1 MGTISSGSVVMTEDS
16 IVMSQ
21 LKDVVITPPGHDQ
34 SIKYDS
40 ISSNWVNSGMFT
52 LQELGDMNINSVVH
66 NDVLIW
72 NSTTNYWENGKLAS
86 LLTTLEAVVSGI
98 VSIKLSIY
106 IGEIGDSAKSIS
118 VAFTDNVENEF
129 TLAMASCADNNAVYK
144 KEPSSFDFTFLTTL
158 SRGEIYHD
166 NLPAG
171 TVFRSE
177 KGLAGCSS
185 PFPMPFGV
193 SCLAATYFRFYA
205 FRLDVYVFVT
215 SAGRDSLVTLYAS
228 DESRIVD
235 GPKFI
240 SAYGSAEFHC
250 DANTEF
256 VIVSTTD
263 VFCGTGTIN
272 TNTTS
277 LLKTIDVRLIP
288 PMRCELIVHNR
299 GNRVTAQETGTSV
312 TWYRQNMEQD
322 SVTINAGTPL
332 TIGNNALAGTDEDYA
347 NQGWLILRSSAPI
360 SSFSGADGSG
370 GCATEGWPIEFL
382 SQMFPIYATLSGTHT
397 RFDQCGIN
405 ICSPYEGECR
415 IYDSS
420 GTLVFT
426 FPYTRGTTPPATPED
441 QMYPA
446 AGQSNPATDGYAALV
461 GGWVE
466 TTTPSV
472 CVINFIGTATGSFG
486 QSDGGDETT
495 IPGTTPDEI
504 RAVIRKDPDG
514 FLRRR
519 DIDVTTGNETWNIC

>member
-1 MGTISSGSVVMTEDS
+1 MSGTVSSQMILINHDS
-16 IVMSQ
+16 LSLEQI
-21 LKDVVITPPGHDQ
+21 KDVVLTSPSHDQ
-34 SIKYDS
+34 IMRYLT
-40 ISSNWVNSGMFT
+40 NWRNSEMMS
-52 LQELGDMNINSVVH
+52 LQDLGDVEVTSVSH

-72 NSTTNYWENGKLAS
+72 NSFINKWENGRLSS
-86 LLTTLEAVVSGI
+86 LLTTLEAVVNGI
-98 VSIKLSIY
+98 VAVKLSAY
-106 IGEIGDSAKSIS
+106 IGEIGDSARSVC
-118 VAFTDNVENEF
+118 VAFTDEVENGY

-144 KEPSSFDFTFLTTL
+144 KEPNEMSFTYLTTL
-158 SRGEIYHD
+158 SRGEIYND
-166 NLPAG
+166 SLPAG

-177 KGLAGCSS
+177 KGLAGCTS

-193 SCLAATYFRFYA
+193 SCLAATYFRFHA

-277 LLKTIDVRLIP
+277 LLKSVDVRLIP
-288 PMRCELIVHNR
+288 PMRCEIIVHNR
-299 GNRVTAQETGTSV
+299 QNRITAQETGTSV
-312 TWYRQNMEQD
+312 TWYRQNMTQD
-322 SVTINAGTPL
+322 TVTVNAGSPL
-332 TIGNNALAGTDEDYA
+332 KIGTADMAGTDIDFA

-360 SSFSGADGSG
+360 SSFAGADSNG
-370 GCATEGWPIEFL
+370 GCATEGWPMEFL
-382 SQMFPIYATLSGTHT
+382 SQMFPIYATLSGTHAD
-397 RFDQCGIN
+397 FGQCGIN

-420 GTLVFT
+420 GLLLFT

-446 AGQSNPATDGYAALV
+446 ANQSNPATDGYASMV
-461 GGWVE
+461 GGWIE

-486 QSDGGDETT
+486 QIDGGDESV
-495 IPGTTPDEI
+495 IPGTTPDELK
-504 RAVIRKDPDG
+504 AVIRKAPDG

-519 DIDVTTGNETWNIC
+519 DIDPITGDENWVLC

>member
-1 MGTISSGSVVMTEDS
+1 MSGTVSSRTVVINENSM
-16 IVMSQ
+16 VLNQ
-21 LKDVVITPPGHDQ
+21 FKDVVITSPGHDQ
-34 SIKYDS
+34 SIKYDLN
-40 ISSNWVNSGMFT
+40 SSNWVNSGT
-52 LQELGDMNINSVVH
+52 IGLQDLSDMSITAVSH

-72 NSTTNYWENGKLAS
+72 DSTLNSWENGKLSS
-86 LLTTLEAVVSGI
+86 LLTTLEAVVNGI
-98 VSIKLSIY
+98 VAIKLSVY
-106 IGEIGDSAKSIS
+106 IGERGDSAKALS
-118 VAFTDNVENEF
+118 VAFTDGVEHGS

-144 KEPSSFDFTFLTTL
+144 KEPNDMSFTFLTTL
-158 SRGEIYHD
+158 SRGEIYND
-166 NLPAG
+166 SLPAG

-177 KGLAGCSS
+177 KGLAGCTS

-215 SAGRDSLVTLYAS
+215 SAGRDALVTLYAS
-228 DESRIVD
+228 DESTIVD
-235 GPKFI
+235 GPKFM
-240 SAYGSAEFHC
+240 SAYGSAELHC
-250 DANTEF
+250 NANTEF

-272 TNTTS
+272 SNSTS
-277 LLKTIDVRLIP
+277 LSKSIDVRLIP

-312 TWYRQNMEQD
+312 TWYRQNMSQG
-322 SVTINAGTPL
+322 TLNINAGTPL
-332 TIGNNALAGTDEDYA
+332 QIGTVARAGTDEDYA

-360 SSFSGADGSG
+360 SSFAGADGAG
-370 GCATEGWPIEFL
+370 GCAVEGWPIEFL

-420 GTLVFT
+420 GVLLFT

-446 AGQSNPATDGYAALV
+446 AGQSNPATDGYAEMV

-486 QSDGGDETT
+486 QIDGGDETL
-495 IPGTTPDEI
+495 IPGTTPDEL
-504 RAVIRKDPDG
+504 RAVIRKDGDN

-519 DIDVTTGNETWNIC
+519 DIDASGVETWNVC